1 MLFSWNYTAS
11 SIDDLKFLKKKTCH
25 SDTLLLK
32 MIGKRYVFNKKMG
45 FNNGGNIA
53 ARRGDS
59 SAWGCK
65 YRDQGSTMKK
75 VNSPYI
81 IL

>member
-1 MLFSWNYTAS
+1 
-11 SIDDLKFLKKKTCH
+11 
-25 SDTLLLK
+25 

-53 ARRGDS
+53 ASRGDS

-65 YRDQGSTMKK
+65 YGDQGSTMKK
-75 VNSPYI
+75 VNSP
-81 IL
+81 